1 MGFRFTAVI
10 GAFVIGYSSL
20 IFQLYRLQ
28 IGYGEYYQAKA
39 ASQYEAT
46 AFLEAKRGTI
56 YFTEKNGNKLAT
68 GINKDFPV
76 VFAVPKDIADA
87 REAANTVAQI
97 LGEPVPELLEK
108 LSKEDGE
115 YKLLKRKVDPD
126 VARKID
132 ALKMKGIY
140 TSTESL
146 RFYPLGGAA
155 AHLLGFVGP
164 DEEGNGKSGH
174 YGIEKFYEE
183 RLAGTAGELK
193 STKLVPPEAG
203 EDLALTIDPTI
214 QIETERILDDLIGK
228 YNAKGGGAIVMDP
241 KTGAIL
247 AITGKPDF
255 DPNDYGKYPL
265 KNFLNPM
272 VQEIY
277 EPGSVFKVLT
287 MAAGIDSGKIT
298 PETTYVDTGSLV
310 INGRRIQ
317 NYDLKEKGPYGR
329 ISMTKVI
336 ERSVNTGAVFAERE
350 MGRTIFTKYMEKF
363 GLGEK
368 TKIDLPGELPGDIRN
383 LNSKARDIAFATAS
397 YGQGVAVTPVGM
409 ISAIAAIAND
419 GELVRPYV
427 NAELTP
433 QTVRRVLRKATA
445 DKVTGMMISAVD
457 KAEVAKINGYS
468 IAGKTG
474 TAFIPDFEKGGYT
487 ERVINTYV
495 GFGPASNPR
504 FIVLVK
510 LNEPEGN
517 PVAGLTVVPAFR
529 DLAQFILN
537 YYNVPPDRIGDG
549 T

>member
-10 GAFVIGYSSL
+10 GAFFIGYSSL

-28 IGYGEYYQAKA
+28 IAHGEYYQAKA

-56 YFTEKNGNKLAT
+56 YFMEKNGNKFAA
-68 GINKDFPV
+68 GINKDFPM

-87 REAANTVAQI
+87 REAANTVAPI
-97 LGEPVPELLEK
+97 LGKPIPELLEK
-108 LSKEDGE
+108 FSKEDGE
-115 YKLLKRKVDPD
+115 YKLLESKVDQG

-146 RFYPLGGAA
+146 RSYPLGEAA

-164 DEEGNGKSGH
+164 NEEGNKKSGH

-183 RLAGTAGELK
+183 RLAGTSGELK
-193 STKLVPPEAG
+193 DGKLILPEHG

-214 QIETERILDDLIGK
+214 QIEAERILDNLIEK
-228 YNAKGGGAIVMDP
+228 HNAKGGGAIVMDP

-287 MAAGIDSGKIT
+287 MSAGIDSGKIT

-368 TKIDLPGELPGDIRN
+368 TKIDLPGELTGDIRN
-383 LNSKARDIAFATAS
+383 LNPKARDIAFATAS
-397 YGQGVAVTPVGM
+397 YGQGVAATPIGV
-409 ISAIAAIAND
+409 ISAIGAIAND
-419 GELVRPYV
+419 GELIRPHV
-427 NAELTP
+427 NAELAP
-433 QTVRRVLRKATA
+433 QTVRRVISKATA
-445 DKVTGMMISAVD
+445 DKVTGMMVSAVD

-495 GFGPASNPR
+495 GFAPASNPR
-504 FIVLVK
+504 FIILVK

-537 YYNVPPDRIGDG
+537 YLNIPPDRIGDG